1 MLSRTSLQILSNR
14 ISFLLTSATGAWLIF
29 GIGLDIFVKCGL
41 LDGLS
46 LLVSSGGVFK
56 EGDPS
61 SDDGN
66 GNGNGNGNEDGKVSN
81 VVTWDEGRCKGL
93 LAAMWL
99 M

>member
-1 MLSRTSLQILSNR
+1 MISSRTSLQILSNR
-14 ISFLLTSATGAWLIF
+14 FSFLLTSSTGAWLIL

-56 EGDPS
+56 DGEPS
-61 SDDGN
+61 SDDGDS
-66 GNGNGNGNEDGKVSN
+66 NEDGKVSN
-81 VVTWDEGRCKGL
+81 VVLWTEGRCKGL
-93 LAAMWL
+93 LAAMWF